1 MVYNFISLYT
11 KVRSDTIF
19 GLDQLPQ
26 LQNAHNLLKT
36 KILFSIVVLA
46 FRSSTSLRDIKMTEL
61 RRLFTPSPATPTVD
75 VVKKINGNKPKMD
88 HFASIEK
95 AARQYL
101 QDTSDTFPL
110 DDVAAQVFNQVTNC

>member
-1 MVYNFISLYT
+1 
-11 KVRSDTIF
+11 
-19 GLDQLPQ
+19 
-26 LQNAHNLLKT
+26 
-36 KILFSIVVLA
+36 
-46 FRSSTSLRDIKMTEL
+46 MTEL

-88 HFASIEK
+88 HFTSIEK